1 MSDRLTDSQITEG
14 LRLAGEATPGPWS
27 VSDYAAYI
35 FGPQDAMVAD
45 DCPHCAGFRIRGYGG
60 KLPQEQNAKW
70 IAHAGTHYAAAL
82 AEVQALRG
90 QVGAL
95 NKAMTRVRN
104 ADIRMMTGVQRHS
117 VASAQAADPN
127 DEAFHRG
134 VTVGVDRCREI
145 LAEALAVS
153 R

>member
-1 MSDRLTDSQITEG
+1 MSGRLTDSQIPEG
-14 LRLAGEATPGPWS
+14 LRLDMEPPALTWQYAVLIAAGGVPKGRR
-27 VSDYAAYI
+27 
-35 FGPQDAMVAD
+35 MVAQWD
-45 DCPHCAGFRIRGYGG
+45 AANRCAW
-60 KLPQEQNAKW
+60 LEA
-70 IAHAGTHYAAAL
+70 HYASAL

>member
-1 MSDRLTDSQITEG
+1 MSDRLTDEQITEG

-90 QVGAL
+90 QVRAL
-95 NKAMTRVRN
+95 QAHNSGSDNTAKRYVGP
-104 ADIRMMTGVQRHS
+104 ADTE
-117 VASAQAADPN
+117 AS
-127 DEAFHRG
+127 R
-134 VTVGVDRCREI
+134 
-145 LAEALAVS
+145 
-153 R
+153 